1 MLTNYFKT
9 AVRTLKKDRF
19 YTAINIVGLA
29 LATAGFLFIINYVR
43 FENSYENFYKKAGD
57 IYRITLDLYK
67 GAEYV
72 VTDCETHPPMAPM
85 LKKQFPEV
93 VDYVRVQN
101 LQGMTEIKSGNK
113 IYKIAHAYAV
123 DPSMFTMFGYTFS
136 EGSSAN
142 IFQAPYQAV
151 LTESLARRMFSGS
164 PALGKTFRDGD
175 ELFTVSGVI
184 KDVPANTHLKIELLI
199 SFSTMAKRGFDLN
212 SFNGNNNY
220 TYVQLAPHTDLTVF
234 NRKLKKF
241 SDERL
246 KNDRYVAE
254 PMKDIHLHSHK
265 SFEPEENGDIKTVQF
280 MMVVAVLVLLIGSIN
295 YINLSTAR
303 AADRT
308 RETGMR
314 KVLGGSRLSLI
325 KQFMTETLLINLLA
339 SVIAL
344 GMIQVLMP
352 AYIKLT
358 GHPVDTDF
366 FHSSFF
372 WGIMLALFV
381 FNCLLSGIYPAL
393 VLSAVKPVSITGRIS
408 TMSAKGVLF
417 RKVLVSA
424 QFAAALI
431 VLAASLIVYRQ
442 LSYMR
447 HQELG
452 LNAEQILVLRIPRG
466 QGSAVDSM
474 RRLQSQA
481 FMNQVSMLPQVVK
494 ISNTSS
500 IPGVSLH
507 ELSTF
512 SGISQYGS
520 DQGLNY
526 NYYAYGIDTGFLPV
540 MNIKLLAGENFRA
553 DTSSRYHLIIS
564 KSASRLFGFTSP
576 EDAIGK
582 KITLTMTDEKYSI
595 ITGVIDDYHQ
605 QSLKGALLPMIHWY
619 NDSNGAFYAIK
630 LNTADIGS
638 TIKKIAA
645 AWKSQYPEYAFDY
658 HFFDELYDQQYK
670 AEMQFGKIVQLFSG
684 FTLFITCLGILG
696 LTAYSITKRSKEI
709 GIRKVLGASVANI
722 VNLLTRDFVKL
733 VCIGIVIATPLTWY
747 IMNRWLQDY
756 AYRIQ
761 IQWWMF
767 AVAGLIAL
775 FVALLTVGVQSVK
788 AALANPA
795 KSLKSE

>member
-1 MLTNYFKT
+1 
-9 AVRTLKKDRF
+9 
-19 YTAINIVGLA
+19 
-29 LATAGFLFIINYVR
+29 
-43 FENSYENFYKKAGD
+43 
-57 IYRITLDLYK
+57 
-67 GAEYV
+67 
-72 VTDCETHPPMAPM
+72 
-85 LKKQFPEV
+85 
-93 VDYVRVQN
+93 
-101 LQGMTEIKSGNK
+101 
-113 IYKIAHAYAV
+113 
-123 DPSMFTMFGYTFS
+123 
-136 EGSSAN
+136 
-142 IFQAPYQAV
+142 
-151 LTESLARRMFSGS
+151 
-164 PALGKTFRDGD
+164 
-175 ELFTVSGVI
+175 
-184 KDVPANTHLKIELLI
+184 
-199 SFSTMAKRGFDLN
+199 
-212 SFNGNNNY
+212 
-220 TYVQLAPHTDLTVF
+220 
-234 NRKLKKF
+234 
-241 SDERL
+241 
-246 KNDRYVAE
+246 
-254 PMKDIHLHSHK
+254 
-265 SFEPEENGDIKTVQF
+265 
-280 MMVVAVLVLLIGSIN
+280 
-295 YINLSTAR
+295 
-303 AADRT
+303 
-308 RETGMR
+308 
-314 KVLGGSRLSLI
+314 
-325 KQFMTETLLINLLA
+325 
-339 SVIAL
+339 
-344 GMIQVLMP
+344 
-352 AYIKLT
+352 
-358 GHPVDTDF
+358 
-366 FHSSFF
+366 
-372 WGIMLALFV
+372 
-381 FNCLLSGIYPAL
+381 
-393 VLSAVKPVSITGRIS
+393 
-408 TMSAKGVLF
+408 
-417 RKVLVSA
+417 
-424 QFAAALI
+424 
-431 VLAASLIVYRQ
+431 
-442 LSYMR
+442 MR

-645 AWKSQYPEYAFDY
+645 AWESQYPEYAFDY

>member
-1 MLTNYFKT
+1 
-9 AVRTLKKDRF
+9 
-19 YTAINIVGLA
+19 
-29 LATAGFLFIINYVR
+29 
-43 FENSYENFYKKAGD
+43 
-57 IYRITLDLYK
+57 
-67 GAEYV
+67 
-72 VTDCETHPPMAPM
+72 
-85 LKKQFPEV
+85 
-93 VDYVRVQN
+93 
-101 LQGMTEIKSGNK
+101 
-113 IYKIAHAYAV
+113 
-123 DPSMFTMFGYTFS
+123 MFGS
-136 EGSSAN
+136 H
-142 IFQAPYQAV
+142 
-151 LTESLARRMFSGS
+151 

-199 SFSTMAKRGFDLN
+199 SFPTMAKRGFDLN

-339 SVIAL
+339 SMIAL
-344 GMIQVLMP
+344 GLIKALMP

-358 GHPVDTDF
+358 DRPADTDF
-366 FHSSFF
+366 FHSGFF
-372 WGIMLALFV
+372 WAMVLALFV
-381 FNCLLSGIYPAL
+381 FNCLLSGLYPAL
-393 VLSAVKPVSITGRIS
+393 VLSAIKPVSITGRIS
-408 TMSAKGVLF
+408 TVSAKGILF
-417 RKVLVSA
+417 RKILVSG

-431 VLAASLIVYRQ
+431 VLASSLIVYQQ
-442 LSYMR
+442 LFYMR

-452 LNAEQILVLRIPRG
+452 LNTEQVLVLRIPRG
-466 QGSAVDSM
+466 QGSSVDSL

-481 FMNQVSMLPQVVK
+481 FMNQVSMFPQVMK

-500 IPGVSLH
+500 LPGVSLH

-520 DQGLNY
+520 NQGLNY

-595 ITGVIDDYHQ
+595 VTGVIDDYHQ
-605 QSLKGALLPMIHWY
+605 QSLKGELLPMIHWY

-630 LNTADIGS
+630 LNTVDISS

-645 AWKSQYPEYAFDY
+645 VWQALYPEYAFDY

-670 AEMQFGKIVQLFSG
+670 VEMQFEKIVQLFSG

-709 GIRKVLGASVANI
+709 GIRKVLGASVTNI

-733 VCIGIVIATPLTWY
+733 ICIGIFIATPPTWY
-747 IMNRWLQDY
+747 IMNRWLQGY

-767 AVAGLIAL
+767 AIAGLIAM
-775 FVALLTVGVQSVK
+775 FVALLTVGAQSVK